1 MTKNEIKA
9 INKKDFAIV
18 FSVKNANPNGD
29 PNNGNR
35 PRQSPFDSIGEI
47 SDVAIK
53 RKIRNRFMDYDQ
65 DIFVQSE
72 DRTNDGFRSLKDRAD
87 SIEGLKGAD
96 SETYKKIACETWID
110 VRTFGQV
117 FSFKGDKNDSVSVGV
132 RGPVAIQSAFSVHPI
147 EITSTKITKSVNLVT
162 SNKKTSDTMGEKHRV
177 NYGLYVCYGSINSQL
192 AQDTKFSD
200 KDAALLKEILSSIF
214 ENDLSAARPSG
225 SMEVHNV
232 YWWEH
237 NSPLGQY
244 SSAKVHRS
252 LEIKQKVESPTSY
265 DDFEIKVNE
274 LDGLSVEVLPGY

>member
-1 MTKNEIKA
+1 
-9 INKKDFAIV
+9 
-18 FSVKNANPNGD
+18 
-29 PNNGNR
+29 
-35 PRQSPFDSIGEI
+35 
-47 SDVAIK
+47 
-53 RKIRNRFMDYDQ
+53 
-65 DIFVQSE
+65 
-72 DRTNDGFRSLKDRAD
+72 
-87 SIEGLKGAD
+87 
-96 SETYKKIACETWID
+96 
-110 VRTFGQV
+110 
-117 FSFKGDKNDSVSVGV
+117 
-132 RGPVAIQSAFSVHPI
+132 
-147 EITSTKITKSVNLVT
+147 
-162 SNKKTSDTMGEKHRV
+162 MGEKHRV

-200 KDAALLKEILSSIF
+200 KDAALLKKILCSIF
-214 ENDLSAARPSG
+214 ENDVSAARPSG